1 MRVVDFHNHYYAPEY
16 IEALK
21 TSQSA
26 VRVTYDEEGNPLVHY
41 PGDYNILMKT
51 FVVA

>member
-1 MRVVDFHNHYYAPEY
+1 MRVVDFHNHYYPPEY

-21 TSQSA
+21 TSESA
-26 VRVTYDEEGNPLVHY
+26 VRVTYDAEGNPLVHY